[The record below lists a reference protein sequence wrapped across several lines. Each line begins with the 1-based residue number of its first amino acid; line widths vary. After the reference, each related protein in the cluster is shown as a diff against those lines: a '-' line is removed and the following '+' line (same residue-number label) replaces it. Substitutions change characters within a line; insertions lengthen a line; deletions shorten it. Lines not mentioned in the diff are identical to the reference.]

1 MMRHVSEPAQESSA
15 LEAHGLTNR
24 FGHQVAAD
32 HVELRVPRG
41 CAFGYREPNGAGKAA
56 TVRKNLDEKAP
67 DRTAE
72 TCHNKT
78 IPVSNGLIR
87 PLNPAASRST
97 AGRRSA
103 TSPRAHNTHTRAPG
117 CTPVPV

>member
-1 MMRHVSEPAQESSA
+1 MRHVSEPAQESSA

-41 CAFGYREPNGAGKAA
+41 CAFGYLGPNGAGKAA

-78 IPVSNGLIR
+78 IPVSKGLIR
-87 PLNPAASRST
+87 PRTRQPAGALPAGDRRLPRGHIST
-97 AGRRSA
+97 
-103 TSPRAHNTHTRAPG
+103 
-117 CTPVPV
+117 

>member
-15 LEAHGLTNR
+15 PEAHGLTNR

-41 CAFGYREPNGAGKAA
+41 CAFGYLGPNGAGKAA

-67 DRTAE
+67 DRT
-72 TCHNKT
+72 
-78 IPVSNGLIR
+78 GLIR

-103 TSPRAHNTHTRAPG
+103 TSPRAHNTHTRPAG